1 MFGSAMHSF
10 VPQLSEIE
18 KKLMPVFSHSLSLD
32 VLEKLVWCVV
42 TETTSILL
50 SITFHLFQD
59 ANELREKNVLLI
71 MLYK

>member
-32 VLEKLVWCVV
+32 VLEKLV
-42 TETTSILL
+42 
-50 SITFHLFQD
+50 
-59 ANELREKNVLLI
+59 
-71 MLYK
+71 